1 MSGDDPSARVDDR
14 GRHRPVGS
22 RARLGVRIVCV
33 VAGLVSVCAFLG
45 YGYAWYNYTSL
56 DHKLQRRAIHVA
68 PVTAPRATN
77 GRTKHVSGV
86 EQNLLIVGDDSRD
99 GLTRKQQK
107 QLHVGSADG
116 ANSTDTIMI
125 AHVPADGSNATLI
138 SIPRDSWVQIPGYG
152 MGKINS
158 AYDDGYR
165 DAPGAHPSTKDR
177 QQAGADELIATVTKL
192 TGLGINHYVQVG
204 FGGFYTIAKA
214 IGGIDVT
221 LCEAVDDTAAR
232 NQAEGQIAG
241 SGFEMS
247 AGRHHLN
254 PTQALEFVRQRHN
267 LPGPNGNDIGR
278 EKRQQYF
285 LAQALEQVTSGG
297 ELLNPIRLHN
307 LINTITAA
315 FFIDGNFRLQDFA
328 DQMLD
333 LNAQHIVGHT
343 IPIVNVNGHV
353 GDLSVVLVDPRA
365 VKVKVAAMI
374 ANTSAAPSSPR
385 ATAAPK
391 TARPTSSAPTPSQ
404 SPTSRGCIY

>member
-1 MSGDDPSARVDDR
+1 MKPSSSN
-14 GRHRPVGS
+14 S
-22 RARLGVRIVCV
+22 R
-33 VAGLVSVCAFLG
+33 
-45 YGYAWYNYTSL
+45 T
-56 DHKLQRRAIHVA
+56 
-68 PVTAPRATN
+68 PRN
-77 GRTKHVSGV
+77 
-86 EQNLLIVGDDSRD
+86 GDDSRD

-152 MGKINS
+152 MGKINA
-158 AYDDGYR
+158 AYGDGYR
-165 DAPGAHPSTKDR
+165 DAPGTHPSTKDR
-177 QQAGADELIATVTKL
+177 QKAGADELIATVTRL

-232 NQAEGQIAG
+232 NRAEGQIAG
-241 SGFEMS
+241 SGFDMS

-254 PTQALEFVRQRHN
+254 PIQALEFVPQRHN

-285 LAQALEQVTSGG
+285 LAQAFEQIASGG

-307 LINTITAA
+307 LINTITGA
-315 FFIDGNFRLQDFA
+315 FFIDGNFSLQDFA

-343 IPIVNVNGHV
+343 IPIVNVNGHI
-353 GDLSVVLVDPRA
+353 GDLNVVLVDPHTVKAKGRSDDRQHLRSTRPIPGHRRA
-365 VKVKVAAMI
+365 QD
-374 ANTSAAPSSPR
+374 R
-385 ATAAPK
+385 ATDLAGPHTIRIAQVPRVCLLTVSIDRDPGRPAGRHGAGERPAACPV
-391 TARPTSSAPTPSQ
+391 TPL
-404 SPTSRGCIY
+404 RG